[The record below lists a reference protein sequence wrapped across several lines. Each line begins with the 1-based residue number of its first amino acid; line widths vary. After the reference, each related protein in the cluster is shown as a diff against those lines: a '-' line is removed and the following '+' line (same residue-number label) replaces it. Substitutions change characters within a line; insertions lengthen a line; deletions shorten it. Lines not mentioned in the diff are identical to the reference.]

1 VGHELRP
8 RRALPRQSLL
18 ALPPTRRDHVRTGG
32 LKVIGGVLCVLVLVH
47 VPSNRARAVSTAKA
61 LAVSYSMPKR
71 FGLDQNRDRL
81 IDYQDTVAEVRP
93 VGWPVDFMIAACDR
107 AASFRWTVNGKPA
120 AFASTGRCAWRHTF
134 RREGSYA
141 VRVRAAGPKHAR
153 AGGVDVVVQ
162 DWLLVGL
169 GDSVASGEGVPDIAG
184 RGGTWQDRGCHRSA
198 TSFEALAARRLEDG
212 DARTSVTF
220 VHVACSGATI
230 NDVLGRQL
238 DAVRG
243 LIGGREID
251 AVLASVGANDLRF
264 GPVVLFCVTQ
274 PDCPSSTWGGVPGGP
289 TLGQLMPAWVSELNG
304 RYVALA
310 GALSAVTPPSR
321 TYLTE
326 YFDPLHAG
334 AVLCTQSADVGGQ
347 RLEVTAA
354 EAQWLLDNFL
364 VPLNREVSRAAA
376 AQGWS
381 FVAGAQ
387 ARFALHGYCAGEP
400 WVVRY
405 EESLLAQG
413 DANGTL
419 HPNRSG
425 HAALAELL
433 LHCAA
438 TSTRAAVRAL
448 RASESGG
455 ALGAAARDLGCEPVG
470 GGDALADDIPACG
483 GGRVAADADH
493 RRPACSIATSSR
505 RKRDSFRAAVRS
517 HAASLVTRPP
527 RPSRAFG
534 RPTLLG
540 WLPRKEEANG
550 GETTGA
556 LCAARRGAAGQCRS
570 DGRPG
575 VRGGRLALDHQ
586 RVPDEDPGLRAR
598 RHDDGEVPQE
608 RAAAVVEHDRP
619 EG

>member
-1 VGHELRP
+1 MV
-8 RRALPRQSLL
+8 
-18 ALPPTRRDHVRTGG
+18 G
-32 LKVIGGVLCVLVLVH
+32 LKVIGGALCVLVLTAH
-47 VPSNRARAVSTAKA
+47 APSSGARAVPTAKA
-61 LAVSYSMPKR
+61 LALSYSVPKR
-71 FGLDQNRDRL
+71 FGLDRNRDRL

-93 VGWPVDFMIAACDR
+93 VGWPVDFRIAACDR
-107 AASFRWTVNGKPA
+107 AARFRWTVNGKPA
-120 AFASTGRCAWRHTF
+120 AFASTGQCGWRHIF
-134 RREGSYA
+134 HREGSYA

-153 AGGVDVVVQ
+153 AGGVDVLVQ

-169 GDSVASGEGVPDIAG
+169 GDSVASGEGVPDVAG

-198 TSFEALAARRLEDG
+198 TSFEALAARRLEDA
-212 DARTSVTF
+212 DPKTSVTF

-230 NDVLGRQL
+230 RDVVGRQL

-304 RYVALA
+304 RYAALA
-310 GALSAVTPPSR
+310 GALSVITPPSR

-334 AVLCTQSADVGGQ
+334 AAVLCTQSADVGGQ
-347 RLEVTAA
+347 RLEVTTA

-364 VPLNREVSRAAA
+364 VPLNREVGRAAA
-376 AQGWS
+376 TQGWS

-387 ARFALHGYCAGEP
+387 ARFASHGYCAAEP

-433 LHCAA
+433 VTALH
-438 TSTRAAVRAL
+438 T
-448 RASESGG
+448 
-455 ALGAAARDLGCEPVG
+455 DLYP
-470 GGDALADDIPACG
+470 
-483 GGRVAADADH
+483 GGR
-493 RRPACSIATSSR
+493 P
-505 RKRDSFRAAVRS
+505 RS
-517 HAASLVTRPP
+517 P
-527 RPSRAFG
+527 R
-534 RPTLLG
+534 
-540 WLPRKEEANG
+540 
-550 GETTGA
+550 
-556 LCAARRGAAGQCRS
+556 
-570 DGRPG
+570 
-575 VRGGRLALDHQ
+575 
-586 RVPDEDPGLRAR
+586 
-598 RHDDGEVPQE
+598 
-608 RAAAVVEHDRP
+608 
-619 EG
+619 